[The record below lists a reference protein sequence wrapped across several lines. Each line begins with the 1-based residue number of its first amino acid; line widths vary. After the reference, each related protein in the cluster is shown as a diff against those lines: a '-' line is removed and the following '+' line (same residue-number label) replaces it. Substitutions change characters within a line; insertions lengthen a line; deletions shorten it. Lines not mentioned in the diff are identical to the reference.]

1 MAAAVDP
8 AVLRR
13 SRNLLGPAVSSSFVV
28 HPASIPA
35 LLVALVA
42 CLSGCANARTPTT
55 DAPPDAR
62 DASTPTEVRRVAPE
76 VDEGS
81 DPASWLAAA
90 ERALQA
96 EQPARAA
103 ALFARYLGHD
113 PTGDPARQAYP
124 GLARAHQ
131 QLGDF
136 EAAIRAYDEFLHH
149 FPDDPQVPSILG
161 RRGACEAEIGEWER
175 SAESFAAMRERGGD
189 RLVPT
194 ERVEALA
201 RQGFALYQ
209 IARYDEADATL
220 AEADET
226 YRVATEAGHERFG
239 DTYFVAMARF
249 YRAAI
254 LHQRFRA
261 VEIHLPEAQM
271 NADFQAKL
279 ALLEQAQ
286 DAYNHAIRARH
297 VFWVSAA
304 GYQLGSL
311 FEEFYDAMMYAPM
324 PEWLDDHQRVVYYEQ
339 LEEQLRPV
347 VDKAIW
353 VFEKNL
359 ETARKLGYDNEFVQL
374 SERQL
379 ERLQTVLLGRDARMG
394 QPVPRLAVDASDD
407 VSAQWSTEAELPA
420 VERKLFVPLPTP
432 L

>member
-1 MAAAVDP
+1 
-8 AVLRR
+8 
-13 SRNLLGPAVSSSFVV
+13 VV
-28 HPASIPA
+28 HTEPILRSLAPM
-35 LLVALVA
+35 LVAL
-42 CLSGCANARTPTT
+42 LSGCVGVRTP
-55 DAPPDAR
+55 AAEQPPDGH
-62 DASTPTEVRRVAPE
+62 SEVRGELPPIGDDSDPAADPA
-76 VDEGS
+76 S
-81 DPASWLAAA
+81 DPASWLASA

-96 EQPARAA
+96 DQPARAA

-113 PTGDPARQAYP
+113 PAGDPARQAYP

-136 EAAIRAYDEFLHH
+136 EAAIRAYDEFLRH
-149 FPDDPQVPSILG
+149 FPDDPSVPAMLG

-175 SAESFAAMRERGGD
+175 SAASFATMLERGGD
-189 RLVPT
+189 PMLAT
-194 ERVEALA
+194 DRVEALA
-201 RQGFALYQ
+201 RQGFALVQ
-209 IARYDEADATL
+209 IERFDEADARL
-220 AEADET
+220 AEADAI
-226 YRVATEAGHERFG
+226 YRAATATGSERFG

-254 LHQRFRA
+254 LHHRFR
-261 VEIHLPEAQM
+261 ELPIRLPEAQM
-271 NADFQAKL
+271 NEDFQAKL

-286 DAYNHAIRARH
+286 DAYNLTIEARH

-311 FEEFYDAMMYAPM
+311 FEEFYDAIMYAPT
-324 PEWLDDHQRVVYYEQ
+324 PDWLDEHQLETYYQQ

-359 ETARKLGYDNEFVQL
+359 ETARKLGYDNEFVAL

-394 QPVPRLAVDASDD
+394 QPVPRLAVDASEDGAPD
-407 VSAQWSTEAELPA
+407 WTSAEVPA
-420 VERKLFVPLPTP
+420 IERKLFVPLPTP